1 MSQYDFYLDGLLLP
15 VAPSDLK
22 MSIANQNSAYVLVD
36 QGEINLLKRAGLTE
50 IEFECLLPQ
59 VGYPFAVYVGG
70 FKPAAY
76 YLAHFEQLKVS
87 CKPFQ
92 FIVSRVMPSGKV
104 LFSNNIKVSLEDYTI
119 TESADNG
126 FDVTVK
132 IRLKQYRDYGTQT
145 LQLSQTA
152 EGDTLMG
159 VSSSRAADNAPE
171 PDELRRAVWQQ

>member
-1 MSQYDFYLDGLLLP
+1 MYDFYLDGILLP
-15 VAPSDLK
+15 VAPEQMK
-22 MSIANQNSAYVLVD
+22 MSIANQNSTYVLID
-36 QGEINLLKRAGLTE
+36 LGEINLLKRAGLTE

-87 CKPFQ
+87 CKSFQ